1 MNGITEE
8 KLKELDGLFAKS
20 SLTVISTHSHPDG
33 DAVGSST
40 ALLRYLRSRGVDVR
54 IVLPDPCP
62 ESISFAIP
70 PDISEL
76 VTDDTAEA
84 AGIIAGA
91 DLLVSVDYNGPGRAD
106 ALEKPIRGC
115 RARKVLIDHHL
126 CPETGFYDLVFS
138 ETEVS
143 SSCELLYRI
152 LLGMPDIDGS
162 AQRLGVPAGTALL
175 LGMTTDSNN
184 FGNSTYPSTLQM
196 AGELIAAGVDRDA
209 LLRRLYNCYRENRYR
224 LMGYFLNEKMRI
236 TEQGVAYAVLTSEE
250 MRRFDIREGETE
262 GFVNIPLGIGKV
274 RLSILVK
281 EDKDRIRVSLRSK
294 PGTSA
299 NLCAKL
305 HFHGGG
311 HELAAGGRLTV
322 PEDFAGI
329 EDAAEYVEK
338 RTAEFFRKDR

>member
-1 MNGITEE
+1 MNLNNEE
-8 KLKELDGLFAKS
+8 KLKELDRMFAES
-20 SLTVISTHSHPDG
+20 SLAVISTHSHPDG
-33 DAVGSST
+33 DAIGSST
-40 ALLRYLRSRGVDVR
+40 ALARYLVSRGVDAQV
-54 IVLPDPCP
+54 ILPDACP
-62 ESISFAIP
+62 DSLSFAVGE
-70 PDISEL
+70 DIAGR
-76 VTDDTAEA
+76 VTDDAVRAAELLSR
-84 AGIIAGA
+84 A
-91 DLLVSVDYNGPGRAD
+91 DLLISIDYNSPSRTD
-106 ALEKPIRGC
+106 ALEKAIRGC
-115 RARKVLIDHHL
+115 GARKVLIDHHL
-126 CPETGFYDLVFS
+126 APETGFYDLVFS

-143 SSCELLYRI
+143 SACELLYGI
-152 LLGMPDIDGS
+152 LLGMPDTGGS
-162 AQRLGVPAGTALL
+162 ASGLGTEIGTALL

-184 FGNSTYPSTLQM
+184 FGNSTYPSTLRM

-224 LMGYFLNEKMRI
+224 LMGYFLGEKLRI
-236 TEQGVAYAVLTSEE
+236 TEYGVAYAVLTAEE
-250 MRRFDIREGETE
+250 MRSYDIREGETE

-322 PEDFAGI
+322 PEDFASI
-329 EDAAEYVEK
+329 ADAAGYVE
-338 RTAEFFRKDR
+338 RCTAEFFSGKD